1 MIRWAVPVTLLLVP
15 GCSDLTEGA
24 GGVVEL
30 EITSPSPQTLE
41 VGEALQL
48 SARALDKDGTPVSV
62 PLSWR
67 AADTTLTVV
76 EATGVVTGVSPG
88 SGRVQVFAG
97 TLGSPFVTFT
107 VISPADTL
115 IIVGD
120 SIVTVGPGVASSTPL
135 VTQLQSFS
143 PPGNLAQRPVIYAI
157 TSPPD
162 VGPRSVELAGGV
174 LVDTLTTGSDGT
186 VQSAVISRVTGVT
199 TPDSAIVEV
208 RAFRTRGAAVPGSG
222 QRFIVRFQ

>member
-1 MIRWAVPVTLLLVP
+1 MLMLVL

-30 EITSPSPQTLE
+30 EITSPSPPTLE
-41 VGEALQL
+41 VGEALPL
-48 SARALDKDGTPVSV
+48 SARALNKDGEPVSV

-67 AADTTLTVV
+67 AADATLTVDEV
-76 EATGVVTGVSPG
+76 TGVVTGVSPG
-88 SGRVQVFAG
+88 SGRVQVVAG
-97 TLGSPFVTFT
+97 TLASPFVTFN

-115 IIVGD
+115 ILVGD
-120 SIVTVGPGVASSTPL
+120 SIVTVGPGVTSSPPL
-135 VTQLQSFS
+135 VTQLQSFF

-162 VGPRSVELAGGV
+162 VGPHSVELAGGV

-208 RAFRTRGAAVPGSG
+208 RAVRTRGAAVPGSG